1 MTLDRRQILA
11 LAALAGAAGAI
22 SETRVQAH
30 DAQGKMPSIPE
41 DAPKIAML
49 VHPRMIALDLIN
61 PMTVFKILRTNIML
75 VGKTLDPV
83 STDVRIPIGA
93 THTFDQVPD
102 DLDVLFVPG
111 GIMGTIAAM
120 DDTETVG
127 FLADCGSRAKW
138 VTSVCTGSL
147 LIGAAGLL
155 KGYRATSHWTVSD
168 LLPKLGATKVD
179 DRVVID
185 RNRMTGGGATAGLD
199 FGLTL
204 AAQLADEE
212 TARRIQLILE
222 YAPAP
227 PFANGTPDEAGPER
241 VAKMRARRPW
251 MDAQALK
258 AVEAASKRLG
268 LVVS

>member
-1 MTLDRRQILA
+1 MTLDRRQMLA

-22 SETRVQAH
+22 GPDRAEAH
-30 DAQGKMPSIPE
+30 DAKGRMPPIPE
-41 DAPKIAML
+41 DAPMIAML
-49 VHPRMIALDLIN
+49 VHPKMIALDLIN
-61 PMTVFKILRTNIML
+61 PMTVFNILRSNIML
-75 VGKTLDPV
+75 VGKTLEPV
-83 STDVRIPIGA
+83 ATDVRIPIEA
-93 THTFDQVPD
+93 THKFNQVPD
-102 DLDVLFVPG
+102 EVDVLFVPG

-120 DDTETVG
+120 DDAETVG

-147 LIGAAGLL
+147 LLGAAGLL
-155 KGYRATSHWTVSD
+155 QGYRAASHWTVSD

-212 TARRIQLILE
+212 AARRIQLILE
-222 YAPAP
+222 YSPAP
-227 PFANGTPDEAGPER
+227 PFENGTPSEAGPER

-258 AVEAASKRLG
+258 AVEAAAERLA
-268 LVVS
+268 LTA

>member
-11 LAALAGAAGAI
+11 LAALAGGAGAF
-22 SETRVQAH
+22 ETASAEAH
-30 DAQGKMPSIPE
+30 DAQGRMPPLPE

-61 PMTVFKILRTNIML
+61 PMTVFNILRSNIML
-75 VGKTLDPV
+75 VGKTMEPAA
-83 STDVRIPIGA
+83 TDVRIPIGA
-93 THTFDQVPD
+93 THTFDQVPREV
-102 DLDVLFVPG
+102 DVLFVPG

-120 DDTETVG
+120 DDPETLT
-127 FLADCGSRAKW
+127 FLSDCGRRAKW

-147 LIGAAGLL
+147 LLGAAGLL
-155 KGYRATSHWTVSD
+155 QGYRAASHWTVSD

-179 DRVVID
+179 ERVVID

-204 AAQLADEE
+204 AAKLVDEE
-212 TARRIQLILE
+212 AARRIQLILE
-222 YAPAP
+222 YAPEP
-227 PFANGTPDEAGPER
+227 PFANGTPAQAGPER
-241 VAKMRARRPW
+241 VATMRAGRPW

-258 AVEAASKRLG
+258 AVEAAAERLG
-268 LVVS
+268 LPA